1 MESVSVQEQVER
13 LAAVDLT
20 KQDLRK
26 ARRKRVRPT
35 MIPLVDRR
43 LRAWGEWVLS
53 EGRSDGMVCG
63 RSPLHSIIENMGES
77 IRGTNPAAGSMPD
90 DIYDV
95 DRIVMGLE
103 EGERQ
108 VVSLQYLELSLSM
121 AERAERVCVK
131 TRAFNERVAKVHQK
145 IFVQLKPSKC
155 ACVGEYG

>member
-63 RSPLHSIIENMGES
+63 RSPL
-77 IRGTNPAAGSMPD
+77 
-90 DIYDV
+90 
-95 DRIVMGLE
+95 
-103 EGERQ
+103 